1 MRAQGNQRRRE
12 RRQALQAVPP
22 SPRLLRTTRLQFLYT
37 FESGGRLEGWL
48 EGDRL
53 WNRPNLVFN
62 LRSLTATYQDQSLR
76 SPLYFDTVYGQCNL
90 DFPGALFFGSN
101 AATHGFFSFN
111 YRSLEAIVYDQ
122 QAGGWLAEGWHPSR
136 WQIQELASVK
146 SVGIP
151 ASSLRAK
158 QSA

>member
-1 MRAQGNQRRRE
+1 MRAQGNQPRRE
-12 RRQALQAVPP
+12 RRQALQALPP
-22 SPRLLRTTRLQFLYT
+22 PPRLRTARFQFLYT
-37 FESGGRLEGWL
+37 FESGGQLEGWL
-48 EGDRL
+48 EGDHL

-62 LRSLTATYQDQSLR
+62 LRSLTAAYQDLNLR

-90 DFPGALFFGSN
+90 DFPGALFSGSN

-122 QAGGWLAEGWHPSR
+122 QAGGWLAEGWNPSQ
-136 WQIQELASVK
+136 WQIQQLTPVK

-151 ASSLRAK
+151 AASLLVK